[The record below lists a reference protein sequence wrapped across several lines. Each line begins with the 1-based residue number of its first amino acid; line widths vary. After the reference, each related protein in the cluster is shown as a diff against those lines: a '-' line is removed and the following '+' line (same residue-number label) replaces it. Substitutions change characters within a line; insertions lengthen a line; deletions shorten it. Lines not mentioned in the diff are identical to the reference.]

1 MEQFLQI
8 LTQVTVNSCDNGE
21 LFTDTTRL
29 LAIENLLKESDYELL
44 YRGNLTM
51 LYCKRRPKVGE
62 RVVLVSTH
70 IDTVY
75 SHCFAQER
83 DGYLHGTF
91 DNSYSNAATM
101 WNMLNGKF
109 ADNVIIAFTGDEE
122 EDSRGAIETVCA
134 LGRMQCNI
142 AFAIV
147 LDVTNEGW
155 EQQAPFTIENDL
167 GIDIFTAHRLVEILS
182 PYSGKYAY
190 VHDAEPDESWDYDEY
205 GIPCFTL
212 CAPVLGD
219 MHSDE
224 GVLLR
229 KESFPAYPDVLAK
242 VANNIL
248 GS

>member
-8 LTQVTVNSCDNGE
+8 LDSVTVNSRDNGKQ
-21 LFTDTTRL
+21 FTDTTRI
-29 LAIENLLKESDYELL
+29 LAIESLLKDSDYELF
-44 YRGNLTM
+44 YKGNLTL
-51 LYCKRRPKVGE
+51 LYAKHTPVKGE

-75 SHCFAQER
+75 SHCFCQEK
-83 DGYLHGTF
+83 DGFLHGTF
-91 DNSYSNAATM
+91 DNSYTNAATI

-109 ADNVIIAFTGDEE
+109 ADNVVIAFTGDEE
-122 EDSRGAIETVCA
+122 EDSQGAIETVCV
-134 LGRMQCNI
+134 LGRMQCTI

-155 EQQAPFTIENDL
+155 EQQAQFSIENDL
-167 GIDIFTAHRLVEILS
+167 GIDIFTAHRLVELLK
-182 PYSGKYAY
+182 PYNAKYTY
-190 VHDAEPDESWDYDEY
+190 MHDAEPDESWDYDEY

-219 MHSDE
+219 MHSDK

-229 KESFPAYPDVLAK
+229 KESFPAYPEILAI

-248 GS
+248 GV